1 MWCSKRWI
9 YSNVRRRMPLRRA
22 SGAGR
27 GGGSGAE
34 ADQDHLRADIQPFLF
49 VSVTEHHGH
58 FETCGSFDG

>member
-1 MWCSKRWI
+1 
-9 YSNVRRRMPLRRA
+9 MPLRRA